1 MYVVRSRRG
10 CVGRGGLGPGGLF
23 CEKRRTDPG
32 SGGSDPSPGSAG
44 LTSPEPGG
52 QGGRPSPSGG
62 KNPTQTGAPPPGE
75 PCRCFA
81 VGRRLGQGQEGPWNP
96 RGRVP
101 SPRTPH
107 GGQVGSEPR
116 RFKRP
121 GLMSPLGPL
130 SGPGHREPR
139 TQLGAAGERM
149 GPGAARSSVHR
160 WDVDSGHAGA
170 TVVKLMCLEH

>member
-62 KNPTQTGAPPPGE
+62 KNPTQTGAPPPG
-75 PCRCFA
+75 
-81 VGRRLGQGQEGPWNP
+81 NP
-96 RGRVP
+96 
-101 SPRTPH
+101 
-107 GGQVGSEPR
+107 
-116 RFKRP
+116 
-121 GLMSPLGPL
+121 
-130 SGPGHREPR
+130 
-139 TQLGAAGERM
+139 
-149 GPGAARSSVHR
+149 
-160 WDVDSGHAGA
+160 AGA
-170 TVVKLMCLEH
+170 LLWGAGWARARRDLGIPGGEFHPRAPPTAVKWGQSLDASSAQV

>member
-62 KNPTQTGAPPPGE
+62 KNPTQTGAPPRGTLQVLCCGAPAGPGPGGTLE
-75 PCRCFA
+75 S
-81 VGRRLGQGQEGPWNP
+81 QGESSIPAHP
-96 RGRVP
+96 
-101 SPRTPH
+101 
-107 GGQVGSEPR
+107 PR
-116 RFKRP
+116 R
-121 GLMSPLGPL
+121 S
-130 SGPGHREPR
+130 SGVR
-139 TQLGAAGERM
+139 A
-149 GPGAARSSVHR
+149 
-160 WDVDSGHAGA
+160 
-170 TVVKLMCLEH
+170 